1 MGAPAHTTAVQIA
14 ILPSEMRRQAVD
26 DMPLPTRRVESSD
39 APPSPPSEEDE
50 DAPLLDRTW
59 EHTAA
64 AAAREGERLRQL
76 AEGDAR
82 LSKLA
87 SLPPP
92 PPWSLWDYAID
103 VLLLAAACGCI
114 WLLWMMARDVMI
126 FIVCG
131 LLFMGSAAF
140 TIVQAQFAERSAAR
154 LAWFVATGCV
164 LFLFAYWALTVVFRP
179 PDMKETVGCG
189 GVKFVGHDEL

>member
-1 MGAPAHTTAVQIA
+1 M
-14 ILPSEMRRQAVD
+14 
-26 DMPLPTRRVESSD
+26 
-39 APPSPPSEEDE
+39 
-50 DAPLLDRTW
+50 
-59 EHTAA
+59 
-64 AAAREGERLRQL
+64 
-76 AEGDAR
+76 
-82 LSKLA
+82 SKLA